1 MSKSKKS
8 KKKKNVNPA
17 VNSKRKANTKKAII
31 ATIAVLL
38 IAVVV
43 CALLLSIKNNK
54 SDISNIEWVSSS
66 AVNASGDEVEMAE
79 VYNTNYTTYKG
90 SLSFKD
96 DGTFSLWLTPGTAE
110 DGTHSG
116 KYSVSGDTI
125 TAIFDD
131 GETTTDFKIHRKGEE
146 IDSISLNYEDYEVYF
161 TSNN

>member
-1 MSKSKKS
+1 
-8 KKKKNVNPA
+8 
-17 VNSKRKANTKKAII
+17 
-31 ATIAVLL
+31 
-38 IAVVV
+38 
-43 CALLLSIKNNK
+43 
-54 SDISNIEWVSSS
+54 
-66 AVNASGDEVEMAE
+66 MAE

>member
-1 MSKSKKS
+1 MSKSKKF
-8 KKKKNVNPA
+8 KKKKNVNPV

-43 CALLLSIKNNK
+43 CALLLSIKNK
-54 SDISNIEWVSSS
+54 SDISNTEWVSSS

-90 SLSFKD
+90 SLSLKD

-116 KYSVSGDTI
+116 KYSVLGDTI